1 VCRVLAAPPEQ
12 QQHVSPRGTSPVSP
26 RRKHATSTRHESP
39 PREESHGLESHG
51 LESHG
56 LESHGLGSLERG
68 GTMTVT
74 FGPKKEHD
82 TLMALLG
89 ANCLSSILK
98 THTTACPAWFHAL
111 LCYAC
116 QMTVGC
122 LHCCARRISSS
133 TVDSRCVIK

>member
-39 PREESHGLESHG
+39 PRE
-51 LESHG
+51 
-56 LESHGLGSLERG
+56 ESHGLGSLERG